1 MGGFGMW
8 TQVWSKGSCVGKAF
22 CSPNY
27 IFMGSEFMELKTTLM
42 WLRGKALPW

>member
-1 MGGFGMW
+1 MEM
-8 TQVWSKGSCVGKAF
+8 QISNKKVVVLGKAF

-27 IFMGSEFMELKTTLM
+27 IFIGSEFMELKTMPM